1 MAPTLLE
8 LQHMDHLMT
17 HDGPLLTRR
26 RLTLHPFSVLVVVFA
41 AGFGVACSGPD
52 GRDDLGENP
61 SLDASRADGAA
72 APMPAPSKAP
82 AGDATEATD
91 AGAKPNAGDA
101 APAQQGTSAQGLKQ
115 MADVLAYAEKN
126 NSGASKGRCFEYV
139 WKYLTTSGYGSL
151 DDYTDAPDMPSA
163 YARNF
168 AEYMNANGNAA
179 KWGLRRLP
187 LDVPHDAPPGA
198 VVVVAAGSPGTSHP
212 TAGDIAIAAGGGRFV
227 NDGPNMSYGPRAAFK
242 SNGGRVLGIYAPL

>member
-1 MAPTLLE
+1 MNDDVIHGGALAAR
-8 LQHMDHLMT
+8 MRLMS
-17 HDGPLLTRR
+17 R
-26 RLTLHPFSVLVVVFA
+26 PFFVLVVVAA
-41 AGFGVACSGPD
+41 AGVSVACSGPD
-52 GRDDLGENP
+52 
-61 SLDASRADGAA
+61 
-72 APMPAPSKAP
+72 
-82 AGDATEATD
+82 AGDALDRRSSPAGPRVDSPAVPAPGATD
-91 AGAKPNAGDA
+91 APAVDAGGTPDTADA
-101 APAQQGTSAQGLKQ
+101 APAEPGDSARGRQQ

-139 WKYLTTSGYGSL
+139 WKYLTTSGYGNLRAYS
-151 DDYTDAPDMPSA
+151 DAPDMPSA

-187 LDVPHDAPPGA
+187 IDVPHDAPAGA

-227 NDGPNMSYGPRAAFK
+227 NDGPNMNYGPRASFK
-242 SNGGRVLGIYAPL
+242 NDGGRVLGIYAPL